1 MKKEYKFDVLRLC
14 TQFSQKNPPRNY
26 IRDGLFFIDTRNK
39 YCYSNCSDYF
49 DYSAAEQ
56 VAAADFADT
65 AEGCIEDYRADYIDN
80 YKADS
85 DINHLRSVES
95 YR

>member
-1 MKKEYKFDVLRLC
+1 MYTIFAKKIRLEI
-14 TQFSQKNPPRNY
+14 TFETDS
-26 IRDGLFFIDTRNK
+26 FFIDTRNK
-39 YCYSNCSDYF
+39 YYYSNCSDYF
-49 DYSAAEQ
+49 DHSAAEQ
-56 VAAADFADT
+56 VAAAADFADT
-65 AEGCIEDYRADYIDN
+65 AEGYIEDYRADYTDN